1 MAQRRAVFL
10 DRDGTI
16 NVEVNY
22 LSQVEDFHFIP
33 GAPWALKR
41 LKDAGF
47 LLVVVT
53 NQSGIG
59 RGYYDEAALE
69 TIHDHMHADLAHYGA
84 SLDACYFCPHHPE
97 HAIGDYRRECGCRKP
112 LPGMLQQAARDLDID
127 LASSFMIGDKLM
139 DVEAG
144 LAAGCTPLLVLTGYG
159 SANLD
164 RLPEGVKAYPDLLAA
179 AEAILAREAVLP
191 APEAAHSPAGEAS

>member
-1 MAQRRAVFL
+1 MGKRRAVFL

-16 NVEVNY
+16 NVEVNF
-22 LSQVEDFHFIP
+22 LSKVEEFQFIP
-33 GAPWALKR
+33 GVPRALKG

-69 TIHDHMHADLAHYGA
+69 SIHSHMHADLAKFGA
-84 SLDACYFCPHHPE
+84 AIDACYFCPHHPE
-97 HAIGDYRRECGCRKP
+97 HALGDYRRECGCRKP

-127 LASSFMIGDKLM
+127 LAASFMVGDKLA

-144 LAAGCTPLLVLTGYG
+144 ITAGCTALLVLTGHG
-159 SANLD
+159 QAEMAL
-164 RLPEGVKAYPDLLAA
+164 LPAGVNAYPDLPAA
-179 AEAILAREAVLP
+179 AQAILARVDFAK
-191 APEAAHSPAGEAS
+191 

>member
-1 MAQRRAVFL
+1 MGSKKAVFL

-16 NVEVNY
+16 NVEVQY
-22 LSQVEDFHFIP
+22 LSQVKDFQFIP
-33 GAPWALKR
+33 GVPWALKR

-69 TIHDHMHADLAHYGA
+69 TLHNHMHADLTAFGA
-84 SLDACYFCPHHPE
+84 PIDACYFCPHHPE
-97 HAIGDYRRECGCRKP
+97 HATGDYLKECGCRKP
-112 LPGMLQQAARDLDID
+112 LPGMLQQAAHDLDID
-127 LASSFMIGDKLM
+127 LAASFMIGDKLA

-144 LAAGCTPLLVLTGYG
+144 LAAGCTSLLVLTGYG
-159 SANLD
+159 SAQVD
-164 RLPEGVKAYPDLLAA
+164 GLPAGVSAYPDLQAA
-179 AEAILAREAVLP
+179 AEAILARCGSTP
-191 APEAAHSPAGEAS
+191 SDD